1 MRKQGESVTVT
12 PRQELAEITAA
23 QQNRL
28 AFAPL
33 YERYADAVY
42 GYCLRRL
49 SDPEQAADT
58 TAEVFTRALATIG
71 SFRGSSFRSWVFTIA
86 RNAVIDRYRVRKPV
100 AELPDTLV
108 SAQLGPEE
116 IAIRRETRLELRT
129 ALTHLT
135 EQQQDVITL
144 RLAGL
149 TGKEI
154 AAAMNMTHGAV
165 KATQVRAFARL
176 RELMA
181 PHMDLQ
187 KEGDRV

>member
-1 MRKQGESVTVT
+1 MTST
-12 PRQELAEITAA
+12 PRQEQAEVQAA
-23 QQNRL
+23 QRDRT

-49 SDPEQAADT
+49 SDPDQAADT
-58 TAEVFTRALATIG
+58 TAEVFTKAMSTIG
-71 SFRGSSFRSWVFTIA
+71 KFRGNSFRSWLFTIA
-86 RNAVIDRYRVRKPV
+86 RNAVIDRYRARKPLG
-100 AELPDTLV
+100 ELPATLV
-108 SAQLGPEE
+108 SPQPGPED
-116 IAIRRETRLELRT
+116 IAIRRETNLELRT

-149 TGKEI
+149 SGKEI
-154 AAAMNMTHGAV
+154 AAAMDMSHGAV

-176 RELMA
+176 RELMT
-181 PHMDLQ
+181 PHMELQ
-187 KEGDRV
+187 REEDHV

>member
-1 MRKQGESVTVT
+1 MTDT
-12 PRQELAEITAA
+12 PRPEQAEIKAA
-23 QQNRL
+23 QKNRG

-49 SDPEQAADT
+49 SDPELAADT
-58 TAEVFTRALATIG
+58 TADVFTKAMATI
-71 SFRGSSFRSWVFTIA
+71 SRFRGNSFRSWLFTIA
-86 RNAVIDRYRVRKPV
+86 RNAVIDRYRAKKPV
-100 AELPDTLV
+100 DALPDTLV
-108 SAQLGPEE
+108 SPQMGPED
-116 IAIRRETRLELRT
+116 IAIRRETNLELRT

-149 TGKEI
+149 SGKEI
-154 AAAMNMTHGAV
+154 AAAMDMTHGAV
-165 KATQVRAFARL
+165 KATQVRAFTRL

-181 PHMDLQ
+181 PHMDTQ
-187 KEGDRV
+187 KEGDDV

>member
-1 MRKQGESVTVT
+1 MTVT
-12 PRQELAEITAA
+12 PRQEAAEIRAA
-23 QQNRL
+23 QGERS

-49 SDPEQAADT
+49 SDPEMAADT
-58 TAEVFTRALATIG
+58 TADVFTKAMGTIS
-71 SFRGSSFRSWVFTIA
+71 SFRGDSFRSWLFTIA
-86 RNAVIDRYRVRKPV
+86 RNAVIDRYRTRKPMDQ
-100 AELPDTLV
+100 LPETLV
-108 SAQLGPEE
+108 SNHPGPEE
-116 IAIRRETRLELRT
+116 LTLQRETQLELQS

-154 AAAMNMTHGAV
+154 AAAMEMTLGAV
-165 KATQVRAFARL
+165 KATQVRAFSRL
-176 RELMA
+176 RELMTA
-181 PHMDLQ
+181 PSVVR

>member
-1 MRKQGESVTVT
+1 MTQ
-12 PRQELAEITAA
+12 QEQAEVRAA
-23 QQNRL
+23 QSNRA

-42 GYCLRRL
+42 RYCLRRL
-49 SDPEQAADT
+49 SDPEHAADT
-58 TAEVFTRALATIG
+58 TAEIFTKAMSTIG
-71 SFRGSSFRSWVFTIA
+71 KFRGSSFRSWLFTIA
-86 RNAVIDRYRVRKPV
+86 RNAVIDKYRAKKPI
-100 AELPDTLV
+100 ENLPDTLV
-108 SAQLGPEE
+108 SPQMGPEE
-116 IAIRRETRLELRT
+116 IAIRRETNLELHT

-165 KATQVRAFARL
+165 KATQVRAFTRL
-176 RELMA
+176 REIMA
-181 PHMDLQ
+181 PHMELQ

>member
-1 MRKQGESVTVT
+1 MTDT
-12 PRQELAEITAA
+12 PRLEQAEIKAA
-23 QQNRL
+23 QQNRA

-33 YERYADAVY
+33 YERYVNAVY

-58 TAEVFTRALATIG
+58 TAEVFTKAMSTIG
-71 SFRGSSFRSWVFTIA
+71 KFRGSSFRSWLFTIA
-86 RNAVIDRYRVRKPV
+86 RNAVIDRYRAKKPV
-100 AELPDTLV
+100 DALPDTLI
-108 SAQLGPEE
+108 SPQMGPED
-116 IAIRRETRLELRT
+116 IAIHHETNLALRT

-154 AAAMNMTHGAV
+154 AAAMDMTHGAV

-176 RELMA
+176 RDLMA

-187 KEGDRV
+187 KEVDNV

>member
-1 MRKQGESVTVT
+1 MTDTSSLEQ
-12 PRQELAEITAA
+12 AEIKAA
-23 QQNRL
+23 QQNRA

-42 GYCLRRL
+42 GYCFRRL

-58 TAEVFTRALATIG
+58 TAEVFTKAMTTIG
-71 SFRGSSFRSWVFTIA
+71 KFRGSSFRGWLFTIA
-86 RNAVIDRYRVRKPV
+86 RNAVIDRYRARKPV
-100 AELPDTLV
+100 TNLPDTLV
-108 SAQLGPEE
+108 SPQMGPEE
-116 IAIRRETRLELRT
+116 MAIRSETNLELRT

-154 AAAMNMTHGAV
+154 AAAMDMTHGAV

-181 PHMDLQ
+181 PSMELQ

>member
-1 MRKQGESVTVT
+1 MTST
-12 PRQELAEITAA
+12 PRQEQAEIQAA
-23 QQNRL
+23 RQNRT

-58 TAEVFTRALATIG
+58 TAEVFTKAMATIG
-71 SFRGSSFRSWVFTIA
+71 RFRGNSFRGWLFTIA
-86 RNAVIDRYRVRKPV
+86 RNAVIDRYRARKPV
-100 AELPDTLV
+100 DGLPATLV
-108 SAQLGPEE
+108 SSQPGPEE
-116 IAIRRETRLELRT
+116 IAIRRETNLELRT

-149 TGKEI
+149 SGKEI
-154 AAAMNMTHGAV
+154 AAAMDITHGAV

-187 KEGDRV
+187 KEEDRV

>member
-1 MRKQGESVTVT
+1 MTDT
-12 PRQELAEITAA
+12 PRLEQAEIRAA
-23 QQNRL
+23 QQNRA

-33 YERYADAVY
+33 YQRYADAVY

-58 TAEVFTRALATIG
+58 TAEVFTKAMTTIG
-71 SFRGSSFRSWVFTIA
+71 RFRGNSFRSWLFTIA
-86 RNAVIDRYRVRKPV
+86 RNAVIDRYRARKPV
-100 AELPDTLV
+100 GELPDTLV
-108 SAQLGPEE
+108 SPQPGPED
-116 IAIRRETRLELRT
+116 IAIRRETSLELRT

-154 AAAMNMTHGAV
+154 AAAMDMTHGAV

-181 PHMDLQ
+181 PLMEMQ